1 MKRTLAAAA
10 LLALAAPPAWGEPT
24 DPAVERSDAA
34 EPDKM
39 MMWLCDDDA
48 CQLMTSPEAET
59 AAEAAADEGRIVEV
73 VLVTA
78 PAPSEWQ
85 DWEFRD
91 DVYDDWDYR
100 DPTDW

>member
-1 MKRTLAAAA
+1 MKRTLAAVA

-24 DPAVERSDAA
+24 DPAVERSDEA
-34 EPDKM
+34 EANET
-39 MMWLCDDDA
+39 MWLCEEDA
-48 CQLMTSPEAET
+48 CRLMSPADAQA

-78 PAPSEWQ
+78 PAPSEWRN
-85 DWEFRD
+85 WEFRD

>member
-24 DPAVERSDAA
+24 DPAVERPDEA
-34 EPDKM
+34 EANG
-39 MMWLCDDDA
+39 MMWLCEDDA
-48 CQLMTSPEAET
+48 CRLLPAPEAEI

-78 PAPSEWQ
+78 PAPSVWQ